1 MVLDFISWEVSSVF
15 VRLTFY
21 DKNKMPTNIGLIAL
35 IAIMCLHLFKF
46 RKNLRLINQLKKMSN
61 K

>member
-1 MVLDFISWEVSSVF
+1 MVLDCISWEVSSVF
-15 VRLTFY
+15 VGLTFY
-21 DKNKMPTNIGLIAL
+21 DKNKMPTNIGL